1 MVKKFYVVWRGRK
14 TGIFTDWAS
23 CERQTKGFKG
33 AKFKSFES
41 LAEAEQAYN
50 SPPAQPAPAKRPP
63 QPKSSASNQP
73 TAKPPKPTA
82 TPTAPAPLQMP
93 ADLCIYADGACQGN
107 PGPAG
112 SGLAI
117 YRKDV
122 LCELW
127 FGLYDPFATNNTA
140 ELKAFHQALLAARDE
155 LDKHSNVTI
164 RTDSEYVINSITK
177 WAPRWE
183 RAKWMDGSKPRKN
196 AEIIK
201 PIHQLYQILKGR
213 LSIQHVRGHQGIEG
227 NELADR
233 MAALAI
239 ESQEPELRRYSGQLD
254 VQEILAFAAG

>member
-33 AKFKSFES
+33 AKFKSFET
-41 LAEAEQAYN
+41 LAEAEKAFQTPLSQATT
-50 SPPAQPAPAKRPP
+50 AKRPN
-63 QPKSSASNQP
+63 QPKPSANQP
-73 TAKPPKPTA
+73 KAKLTKLA
-82 TPTAPAPLQMP
+82 VAPAPQQLP
-93 ADLCIYADGACQGN
+93 AEVCIYADGACQGN
-107 PGPAG
+107 PGQAG

-117 YRKDV
+117 YRKDE

-127 FGLYDPFATNNTA
+127 FGLYDPYATNNTA
-140 ELKAFHQALLAARDE
+140 ELKAFHHALLAARDE
-155 LDKHSNVTI
+155 LAHHPAVTI

-201 PIHQLYQILKGR
+201 PIHQLYQELKGR

-239 ESQEPELRRYSGQLD
+239 ENQEPELRRYSGQLD
-254 VQEILAFAAG
+254 IAEILAFAAG